1 MKIRTLNKRRKRLNK
16 YKMFLLAHMYSA
28 IKTIKSKDYLI
39 TDYIEE
45 FLRRIYFYRKS
56 AIEIFTPNKS
66 YYFNFY
72 ENPLME
78 NYKDDMAESNLVN
91 IISLLN

>member
-39 TDYIEE
+39 TETPGFRMYVNHLHYIYKSKKYKQFYYEMKLGEE
-45 FLRRIYFYRKS
+45 VTKRK
-56 AIEIFTPNKS
+56 
-66 YYFNFY
+66 
-72 ENPLME
+72 
-78 NYKDDMAESNLVN
+78 KDTERV
-91 IISLLN
+91 